1 MKISSIAEPQPIFCK
16 YTQKLTLI
24 AFATFKNNN
33 TAELC
38 QSQSAVRMSFVGN
51 CLFRLLLGAIRKRR
65 CGQLYRA

>member
-38 QSQSAVRMSFVGN
+38 QSQSAVRMSF
-51 CLFRLLLGAIRKRR
+51 LGE
-65 CGQLYRA
+65 